1 MKDSKSKSISEAL
14 TNTFGGY
21 PLGYGISIIV
31 LPLSVDWIKDDPL
44 VASLFIGIVFAT
56 ASFLRVYYLRRLFE
70 RFGYDD
76 NFLKLGIK
84 IYYKL
89 TRKCII
95 DNRK

>member
-1 MKDSKSKSISEAL
+1 LTDSKSKSISEAL

-31 LPLSVDWIKDDPL
+31 LPLSVDWIKEDPL
-44 VASLFIGIVFAT
+44 VASLFIGLVFAT

-76 NFLKLGIK
+76 NFLKLAGAGIQ
-84 IYYKL
+84 KL
-89 TRKCII
+89 RVHLGGT
-95 DNRK
+95 NV